1 MHYDIWMTGNEQR
14 AKRCNT
20 KNKQEVCR
28 SLFSSNFFI
37 LCRLICL
44 HLFSHKV
51 IKHRNAGKEKTIYPH
66 DSLQSQQLSF
76 VMQGNEAA
84 AESLR
89 RAAYNLGG
97 VICQYQYSSK
107 WDQAERELRNI
118 ANGVREEEWQQQRR
132 GLRI

>member
-1 MHYDIWMTGNEQR
+1 
-14 AKRCNT
+14 
-20 KNKQEVCR
+20 
-28 SLFSSNFFI
+28 
-37 LCRLICL
+37 
-44 HLFSHKV
+44 
-51 IKHRNAGKEKTIYPH
+51 
-66 DSLQSQQLSF
+66 
-76 VMQGNEAA
+76 MQGNEEA

-118 ANGVREEEWQQQRR
+118 ANRVREEEWQQQRR